1 MSEVSQLHPVQRPGQ
16 RIARYEAP
24 ATLEAALGLLAAHG
38 PAARPVAG
46 GTDLL
51 VELDRGAR
59 PGVEVLV
66 DLGRIPGLADLTVAS
81 DHLLL
86 GALVTHNQV
95 VATTAAWERATPLA
109 QACWEVGSP
118 QLRNRATVAGNLI
131 TASPAND
138 SISALLA
145 LGAEV
150 RLTSAAGAR
159 TLTVDDFVTG
169 FRTTALA
176 PGELVTAVRVPTL
189 GPRQRAVFVKLGLRR
204 AQAISVVH
212 LAAVVTFGPTGS
224 DPTEPLPAGP
234 TDAPVA
240 DLRLAVGSVAATVVL
255 VPGAADAV
263 RGAPLTPESAAA
275 AAEALRGAIHPIDD
289 LRGTAGYRLS
299 TAATMTAR
307 ALAALAAGAELAHRP
322 ADPPRLW
329 RPGFTGCYPT
339 GPDRA
344 ASIDDT
350 SPITTTVNGYPV
362 RGGGA
367 ASATL
372 LDWLREHA
380 GTNGVK
386 EGCAEGEC
394 GACTVHLDGAA
405 VMSCLV
411 PAGRAQGAEVTT
423 VEGLAPDTG
432 LLSPVQ
438 EAYVACGAV
447 QCGFC
452 TPGLLMATAALLEEH
467 PRPTPAQ
474 VEAGLAGNLCR
485 CTGYGAI
492 HRAVQSAAGAPAP
505 EREQASGRGDT
516 K

>member
-1 MSEVSQLHPVQRPGQ
+1 MSEVSLLHPVQRPGQ
-16 RIARYEAP
+16 HIARYEAP
-24 ATLEAALGLLAAHG
+24 ATLEAALALLASHG

-59 PGVEVLV
+59 PGVGVLV
-66 DLGRIPGLADLTVAS
+66 DLGRIPGLASLTVAD

-86 GALVTHNQV
+86 GCGVTHNQV
-95 VATTAAWERATPLA
+95 VATDAAWTRATPLA

-150 RLTSAAGAR
+150 TVTSAAGSR
-159 TLTVDDFVTG
+159 TVPVGDFVTG
-169 FRTTALA
+169 FRTTVLA
-176 PGELVTAVRVPTL
+176 PGELVTALRVPTL
-189 GPRQRAVFVKLGLRR
+189 GPRQRGVFAKLGLRR

-212 LAAVVTFGPTGS
+212 LAAVVTFGGAVP
-224 DPTEPLPAGP
+224 DEPLPAGA

-240 DLRLAVGSVAATVVL
+240 DLRLAIGSVAATVVL
-255 VPGAADAV
+255 VPEATAAV
-263 RGAPLTPESAAA
+263 RGRPLNAETAGA
-275 AAEALRGAIHPIDD
+275 AAEAVRGAIHPIDD
-289 LRGTAGYRLS
+289 LRGTAAYRLS

-307 ALAALAAGAELAHRP
+307 ALTTLAAGAELAHRP
-322 ADPPRLW
+322 EDPPRLW
-329 RPGFTGCYPT
+329 RPGFTGAFPA
-339 GPDRA
+339 GADRA
-344 ASIDDT
+344 ASVDDT
-350 SPITTTVNGYPV
+350 STVTTTVNGYTV
-362 RGGGA
+362 QGTGA

-372 LDWLREHA
+372 LDWLRDHA

-411 PAGRAQGAEVTT
+411 PAGRAQGAEITT

-438 EAYVACGAV
+438 EAYVDCGAV

-452 TPGLLMATAALLEEH
+452 TPGLLMATTALLEEH
-467 PRPTPAQ
+467 PQPTLVQ

-492 HRAVQSAAGAPAP
+492 HRAVL
-505 EREQASGRGDT
+505 RASGQEDT
-516 K
+516 R

>member
-1 MSEVSQLHPVQRPGQ
+1 MSEVSLLHPVQRPGQ

-24 ATLEAALGLLAAHG
+24 ATLEAALALLAAHG

-66 DLGRIPGLADLTVAS
+66 DLGRIPGLADLTVAA
-81 DHLLL
+81 DHLQL
-86 GALVTHNQV
+86 GCGVTHNQV
-95 VATTAAWERATPLA
+95 VAASAAWERATPLA

-138 SISALLA
+138 TISALLA

-150 RLTSAAGAR
+150 TLTSSAGGR
-159 TLTVDDFVTG
+159 TVPVGDFVTG
-169 FRTTALA
+169 FRTTVLA
-176 PGELVTAVRVPTL
+176 SGELVTAVRVPTL
-189 GPRQRAVFVKLGLRR
+189 GPRQRGIFVKLGLRR

-212 LAAVVTFGPTGS
+212 LAAVATFAPAGGV
-224 DPTEPLPAGP
+224 DPAQPLPPGP

-240 DLRLAVGSVAATVVL
+240 SLRLAIGSVAATVVL
-255 VPGAADAV
+255 VPEATDAV
-263 RGAPLTPESAAA
+263 RGRPLDADAASA
-275 AAEALRGAIHPIDD
+275 AAEAVRAAIHPIDD
-289 LRGTAGYRLS
+289 LRGTAEYRLH

-307 ALAALAAGAELAHRP
+307 ALTALAAGAELAQRP

-329 RPGFTGCYPT
+329 RPGFNGRYPA
-339 GPDRA
+339 GGERA
-344 ASIDDT
+344 ASVDDAT
-350 SPITTTVNGYPV
+350 TVTTTVNGYTV
-362 RGGGA
+362 RGTGA
-367 ASATL
+367 ASVTL
-372 LDWLREHA
+372 LDWLRHHA

-411 PAGRAQGAEVTT
+411 PAGRAHGAEITT

-452 TPGLLMATAALLEEH
+452 TPGLLMATSALLEEH
-467 PRPTPAQ
+467 PRPTLAQ

-492 HRAVQSAAGAPAP
+492 HRAIH
-505 EREQASGRGDT
+505 QASTISQEDGPA
-516 K
+516 

>member
-1 MSEVSQLHPVQRPGQ
+1 MSEVSLLHPVQRPGQ

-24 ATLEAALGLLAAHG
+24 ATLEAALEFLAAHG

-66 DLGRIPGLADLTVAS
+66 DLGRIPGLADLTAA
-81 DHLLL
+81 DGHLEL
-86 GALVTHNQV
+86 GCLATHNQV
-95 VATTAAWERATPLA
+95 VAIDAAWERATPLA
-109 QACWEVGSP
+109 QACLEVGSP

-138 SISALLA
+138 TISALLA
-145 LGAEV
+145 LGAQV
-150 RLTSAAGAR
+150 TLTSAAGSR
-159 TLTVDDFVTG
+159 ILPVGDFVTG
-169 FRTTALA
+169 FRITALGPA
-176 PGELVTAVRVPTL
+176 ELVTAVLVPTL
-189 GPRQRAVFVKLGLRR
+189 GPRQRGVFVKLGLRR

-212 LAAVVTFGPTGS
+212 LAAVVTFAPGGGDGAP
-224 DPTEPLPAGP
+224 DEPLPPGP

-240 DLRLAVGSVAATVVL
+240 DLRLAIGSVAATVVL
-255 VPGAADAV
+255 VPEASDAVRGRPLDADATAAAADAV
-263 RGAPLTPESAAA
+263 
-275 AAEALRGAIHPIDD
+275 RGAIHPIDD
-289 LRGTAGYRLS
+289 LRGTAAYRLQ

-329 RPGFTGCYPT
+329 RPGFTGRYPS
-339 GPDRA
+339 GPETA
-344 ASIDDT
+344 ASVDDAFH
-350 SPITTTVNGYPV
+350 ITTTVNGYTV
-362 RGGGA
+362 RGNGA

-380 GTNGVK
+380 GTTGVK

-394 GACTVHLDGAA
+394 GACTVRLDGAA

-411 PAGRAQGAEVTT
+411 PAGRAHRAEITT

-452 TPGLLMATAALLEEH
+452 TPGLLIATTALLEEH

-492 HRAVQSAAGAPAP
+492 HRAVDSAAGAAP
-505 EREQASGRGDT
+505 
-516 K
+516 

>member
-1 MSEVSQLHPVQRPGQ
+1 MSEVSLLHPVQRPGQ

-24 ATLEAALGLLAAHG
+24 ATLEAALELLAAHG
-38 PAARPVAG
+38 SAARPVAG

-66 DLGRIPGLADLTVAS
+66 DLGRIPGLADLTVAG

-86 GALVTHNQV
+86 GALVSHNQV
-95 VATTAAWERATPLA
+95 VAEGAAWERATPLA

-138 SISALLA
+138 TISALLA

-150 RLTSAAGAR
+150 TLTSAVGAR
-159 TLTVDDFVTG
+159 ALPVGDFVTG

-176 PGELVTAVRVPTL
+176 PGELVTALRVPTL
-189 GPRQRAVFVKLGLRR
+189 GPRQRGLFVKLGLRR

-212 LAAVVTFGPTGS
+212 LAAVVTFAPGEGG
-224 DPTEPLPAGP
+224 DPAEPLPSGP

-240 DLRLAVGSVAATVVL
+240 DLRLAVGSVAATVAL
-255 VPGAADAV
+255 VPEAADAV
-263 RGAPLTPESAAA
+263 RGRPLTAETTAA
-275 AAEALRGAIHPIDD
+275 AAEAVRGAIHPIDD
-289 LRGTAGYRLS
+289 LRGTADYRLS

-307 ALAALAAGAELAHRP
+307 ALTALAAGAELAHQP
-322 ADPPRLW
+322 VDPPRLW
-329 RPGFTGCYPT
+329 RPGFAGAYPS
-339 GPDRA
+339 GADRA
-344 ASIDDT
+344 ASIDDA
-350 SPITTTVNGYPV
+350 SHITTTVNGYTV
-362 RGGGA
+362 RGNGA

-372 LDWLREHA
+372 LDWLRSHA

-411 PAGRAQGAEVTT
+411 PAGRAHRAEITT

-452 TPGLLMATAALLEEH
+452 TPGLLMASTVLLEEH
-467 PRPTPAQ
+467 PQPTLAQ

-492 HRAVQSAAGAPAP
+492 HRAVH
-505 EREQASGRGDT
+505 QASTSAEGDNT
-516 K
+516 